1 MNDFNNLLLGDC
13 EEMLMEEY
21 DHNQTVII
29 NNSEDDTDMDS
40 EYDTSSQYSNN
51 DTTVEFDSVVEDIF
65 DDEEI
70 FLDSEYEDGEY
81 FIGLPCLMRSQTRE
95 WVLQVAITP
104 KSLFRYDYKS
114 VMRYLTEYSVTR
126 IYNPV
131 THIMK
136 LDISNTGSYNVV
148 LKTFWLKIIQRSWKR
163 VYRNRQLFV
172 LDCKNPNSLLY
183 RQVNGKWRND
193 KRYPGLRGMLAL

>member
-1 MNDFNNLLLGDC
+1 MNDINNLLLGDC
-13 EEMLMEEY
+13 EEMLWEEY
-21 DHNQTVII
+21 DHNQSIVID
-29 NNSEDDTDMDS
+29 NSEDDAYVDS
-40 EYDTSSQYSNN
+40 DDDTSSQYSNN
-51 DTTVEFDSVVEDIF
+51 STIVEFDSVVEDIF

-70 FLDSEYEDGEY
+70 FLDSEYEDGKY

-95 WVLQVAITP
+95 WILQVAITP
-104 KSLFRYDYKS
+104 RSLFRYDYKS
-114 VMRYLTEYSVTR
+114 VVRYLTEYSVTR